1 MRILLLSDFY
11 IPAVNGVVVSVEN
24 LATGLR
30 ELGHEVRIMTLSQD
44 RKSYYENGIYYIG
57 SHDAGLIYPG
67 ARLRSPT
74 AMTFS
79 DEVEYWKPD
88 VLHTNCEFSTFFI
101 ALSLRKLFRIPI
113 VHTYHTMYEDYTQYF
128 FPPSKRV
135 GAAAIRFYTKFVS
148 EKIDHMIAPTEKV
161 KVLLENYG
169 VPCPISVIPTGID
182 ISLYSDPLSAADA
195 KAVREKYGISQNDV
209 LFTYCG
215 RLAAEKNIEVV
226 IRAFGKRKEGR
237 RLLIIGD
244 GPMRKTLELLS
255 KEIGTDAVFAG
266 MLDKKEV
273 SMCYRASDVFVSA
286 SRSETQGL
294 TFIEAIS
301 SSLPMIAFR
310 DTVLDG
316 VAEDGKNGLICGS
329 TEEMEKAI
337 SLIAENRALREKM
350 ALESKRMSQAFS
362 ISSFARSV
370 EALYRTVSSGN
381 PERIEEFDTKNK
393 T

>member
-1 MRILLLSDFY
+1 MKLYQLIATSAM
-11 IPAVNGVVVSVEN
+11 AVLALAGCNKNEAEAPEETNPDAGMKEVSISISG
-24 LATGLR
+24 LATKGQITPS
-30 ELGHEVRIMTLSQD
+30 EPWVEDIAKIAEFD
-44 RKSYYENGIYYIG
+44 IYFT
-57 SHDAGLIYPG
+57 SATG
-67 ARLRSPT
+67 AIKY
-74 AMTFS
+74 AYTFS
-79 DEVEYWKPD
+79 ESEYSD
-88 VLHTNCEFSTFFI
+88 AYNEFKDGGSVRFI
-101 ALSLRKLFRIPI
+101 GLKDISKVYVTANTTTKLS
-113 VHTYHTMYEDYTQYF
+113 
-128 FPPSKRV
+128 V
-135 GAAAIRFYTKFVS
+135 GANISAFG
-148 EKIDHMIAPTEKV
+148 

-301 SSLPMIAFR
+301 S
-310 DTVLDG
+310 
-316 VAEDGKNGLICGS
+316 
-329 TEEMEKAI
+329 
-337 SLIAENRALREKM
+337 
-350 ALESKRMSQAFS
+350 
-362 ISSFARSV
+362 FARSV